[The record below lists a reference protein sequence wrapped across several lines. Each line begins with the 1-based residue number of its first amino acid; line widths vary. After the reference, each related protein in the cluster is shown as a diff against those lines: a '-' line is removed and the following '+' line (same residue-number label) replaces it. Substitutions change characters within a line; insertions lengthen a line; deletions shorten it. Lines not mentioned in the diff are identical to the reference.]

1 MVRIYLVFPLH
12 KLESAN
18 SIQIGKQVS
27 VNDPPSQEGD
37 MTAPRTSPTAEGGQG
52 ESLAERDEATYDQLF
67 GGADDEEEFDNELQ
81 APEEAGFDRGDVLEW
96 YQDHLKSGSE
106 TDDYVV
112 NHPVSQQQQH
122 HPNDDGTGEAE
133 SYGEA
138 SIQDGGL
145 TTWKAQDADSD
156 DEDIDNFNYTEDIYR
171 GDHSEEAG
179 VIGRA
184 VEYKHEE
191 GGAPFD
197 PSAANAVT
205 HSPLS
210 SDEEE
215 LIDYEDDQD
224 EQPPAQLQTMATANE
239 NDSTSP
245 TSLKRFRENSD
256 DQEQDE
262 DEDEAGKNQGWLW
275 RSHTAWTFD
284 NNLGPA
290 PKRVRAE

>member
-1 MVRIYLVFPLH
+1 MFPLH

-18 SIQIGKQVS
+18 SIQVGKQVS
-27 VNDPPSQEGD
+27 VNDAPDQEGD
-37 MTAPRTSPTAEGGQG
+37 MTAPKTSPTAEGEQG

-67 GGADDEEEFDNELQ
+67 GGADEDEEEFDNEQQ
-81 APEEAGFDRGDVLEW
+81 APEETGFDRGDVFEW
-96 YQDHLKSGSE
+96 YQDHPKNGSE

-112 NHPVSQQQQH
+112 NHPISQQQQQQQQQ
-122 HPNDDGTGEAE
+122 HPNDDGTGETE
-133 SYGEA
+133 SYGEV

-145 TTWKAQDADSD
+145 TWKAQDADSD
-156 DEDIDNFNYTEDIYR
+156 HEDIDNLNYTGDIYR
-171 GDHSEEAG
+171 GDHLEEAG
-179 VIGRA
+179 IIGRA
-184 VEYKHEE
+184 IEYKHEE
-191 GGAPFD
+191 GGTPFD
-197 PSAANAVT
+197 PSAANAGT
-205 HSPLS
+205 HTPLS

-224 EQPPAQLQTMATANE
+224 EQPPAQLQTTATANE

-256 DQEQDE
+256 DQEQE

-275 RSHTAWTFD
+275 RSHTAWTLD